1 MMIQVAPSLLS
12 ADFLKLGQEVEFL
25 NSKADIIHL
34 DIMDGQF
41 VPNLSFGF
49 PVVEAVS
56 RLAGIPLDVHL
67 MIVQPGKY
75 IERFAAAGASM
86 ISFHYEAALSS
97 TPDLLKQ
104 IRSLGVKA
112 GIAINPDCP
121 VESIF
126 PYLDQLDFVLVM
138 SVFAGFGGQSFI
150 PASLER
156 IAAVRKALDGIGR
169 KDVPIEVDGGIGP
182 SNAASVVKAGA
193 SILVAGSSVFGA
205 PDPAAAISAIRNNM

>member
-126 PYLDQLDFVLVM
+126 PYLDRLDFVLVM

-205 PDPAAAISAIRNNM
+205 PDPAAAISAIRNRM

>member
-126 PYLDQLDFVLVM
+126 PYLDRLDFVLVM

-182 SNAASVVKAGA
+182 SNAASVVQAGA

>member
-182 SNAASVVKAGA
+182 SNAASVVQAGA

-205 PDPAAAISAIRNNM
+205 PDPAAAISAIRNSM